1 MQLDDVEL
9 ADERFGLRHHSGS
22 VTMAPRCIRIPACY
36 GAWRRKKA
44 SASLERAPAISW
56 SMEKGDFEPARQVDL
71 STLRTISFT
80 GSPLPAASYGFIYRD
95 IKEDV
100 QVSSISGGTDIVSC
114 FGLGCPLLP
123 VYPGELQCLGL
134 GMRVEVF
141 NEVGTSV
148 LDEPGE
154 LVCTAPFPAM
164 PTGFWNDADGHKYH
178 AAYYERYANVWHHG
192 DHALITSNN
201 GLVILGRSDTM
212 LKPGGVRIGTGEL
225 YSALAGMPGI
235 LEALAVGQR
244 FQDDVRIVLF
254 VMLAPG
260 VALTSP

>member
-1 MQLDDVEL
+1 M
-9 ADERFGLRHHSGS
+9 
-22 VTMAPRCIRIPACY
+22 
-36 GAWRRKKA
+36 
-44 SASLERAPAISW
+44 
-56 SMEKGDFEPARQVDL
+56 
-71 STLRTISFT
+71 
-80 GSPLPAASYGFIYRD
+80 
-95 IKEDV
+95 

-123 VYPGELQCLGL
+123 VHPGELQCLGL

-141 NEVGTSV
+141 NEAGTSV
-148 LDEPGE
+148 IDEPGE

-178 AAYYERYANVWHHG
+178 AAYYERFANVWHHG
-192 DHALITSNN
+192 DHALVTQNN

-260 VALTSP
+260 VCLDEPLRLRIRDRIRSSTTPRHVPARIIAVPDMPRTLSGKASELAVRAVVEGEPVRNLAALANPGALDHFRNIVALRD